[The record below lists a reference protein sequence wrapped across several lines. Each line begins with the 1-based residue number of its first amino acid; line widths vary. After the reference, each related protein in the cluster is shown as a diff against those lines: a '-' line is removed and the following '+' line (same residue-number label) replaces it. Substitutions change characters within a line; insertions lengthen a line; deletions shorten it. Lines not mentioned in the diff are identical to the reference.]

1 MGKNK
6 ETTSSMPGRLMHSES
21 ASNRPA
27 RRRDLLG
34 LGAFLALCLVVSGIG
49 GLVTATSVGGWY
61 MTLDKPA
68 FNPPNW
74 IFAPVWTLLYLMMA
88 VAGWR
93 VWRSPATAARVN
105 ALRLFGLQLA
115 LNLLWSVVF
124 FGFQLIG
131 TALIE
136 ILMLLSAIV
145 FNTLL
150 FWRIERLAGWLFFP
164 YVLWVSFAAVL
175 NLSLWL
181 LN

>member
-1 MGKNK
+1 
-6 ETTSSMPGRLMHSES
+6 
-21 ASNRPA
+21 
-27 RRRDLLG
+27 
-34 LGAFLALCLVVSGIG
+34 
-49 GLVTATSVGGWY
+49 
-61 MTLDKPA
+61 
-68 FNPPNW
+68 
-74 IFAPVWTLLYLMMA
+74 MMA